1 MELARNAI
9 YGLHLKCGEGST
21 YAHLFHVNERGQIDI
36 AMFVDQ
42 RVKKGGEG
50 DCDTFRPDLVEH
62 NHNYSHDHWLINRD
76 VSDFV
81 MVNSHVTDT
90 SKITASQ
97 YKRMARKV
105 MKLEAQ

>member
-1 MELARNAI
+1 MELARNAV
-9 YGLHLKCGEGST
+9 YGLHLKGGKGST
-21 YAHLFHVNERGQIDI
+21 YAHLFHVNERGQMDI

-50 DCDTFRPDLVEH
+50 VCDTFRPDLVEY
-62 NHNYSHDHWLINRD
+62 NHTYSHDHWIGHGRK
-76 VSDFV
+76 FV

>member
-1 MELARNAI
+1 MELARNAV
-9 YGLHLKCGEGST
+9 YGLHLKGGKCST
-21 YAHLFHVNERGQIDI
+21 YVHLFHVNERGQIDI

-42 RVKKGGEG
+42 MVKKGGES
-50 DCDTFRPDLVEH
+50 DCDTFRTDLVEYDH
-62 NHNYSHDHWLINRD
+62 TYSHDHWLDGFYN
-76 VSDFV
+76 FT

-105 MKLEAQ
+105 MKSEAQ

>member
-1 MELARNAI
+1 MKLARNAV

-21 YAHLFHVNERGQIDI
+21 YAHLFHVNERGQMDI

-42 RVKKGGEG
+42 RIKGGEC
-50 DCDTFRPDLVEH
+50 DCDTFRPDLVEYDH
-62 NHNYSHDHWLINRD
+62 EYSHDHWIDGGRK
-76 VSDFV
+76 FV

-105 MKLEAQ
+105 MKLKAQ

>member
-1 MELARNAI
+1 MKLARNAV
-9 YGLHLKCGEGST
+9 YGLHLVGGKGST

-42 RVKKGGEG
+42 LLKGGEA
-50 DCDTFRPDLVEH
+50 DKFRPDLVEYDH
-62 NHNYSHDHWLINRD
+62 TYSHDHWLYNKN
-76 VSDFV
+76 FV

-90 SKITASQ
+90 SKLTNSD

-105 MKLEAQ
+105 IKLKAQ